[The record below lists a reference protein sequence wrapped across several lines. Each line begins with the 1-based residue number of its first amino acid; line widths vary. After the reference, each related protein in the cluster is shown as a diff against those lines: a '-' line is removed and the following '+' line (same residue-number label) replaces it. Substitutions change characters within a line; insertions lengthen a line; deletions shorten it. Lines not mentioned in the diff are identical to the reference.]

1 MSWLFF
7 RGRWLKLFYILMILI
22 AASPSYGSGADVDK
36 VEAPSTDELKSVV
49 KLLENPEE
57 REAFL
62 KRLKA
67 VIDARQITGQN
78 DQRKPLQKREVL
90 AVEHIFLLFDSL
102 SREFMD
108 AAAGAVSLISGIPQT
123 LADIRIFLSDARN
136 RHHLVRLIVDV
147 LLSILIALIL
157 RSVIQ
162 RYKPRLKENE
172 ERFRK
177 KLKTGLAASVFYIIP
192 YGALFVSLFF
202 LFHIFPS
209 HPKAHV
215 LLITV
220 CLILLI
226 YRSILE
232 GFRVLLA
239 PDEPSLRLI
248 AMSDENANYYWI
260 WVRRTANYGAFYFI
274 LSNIL
279 YAVQIP
285 STALDFIRG
294 VMLIVF
300 PILITVFVLQQAREI
315 RLRQQEKAAD
325 DTEAEEK
332 ANWAT
337 RFLVRYWSLLVI
349 AYAWA
354 VFVLLIVHFESGYT
368 YLFTSTLGTLGVLFA
383 TLIALNIKNRL
394 FRKMFA
400 VNELVKQRF
409 PGLEQKTNRYI
420 QIIGQTVDVIIVL
433 IGVGVMAE
441 ILGFPVSSFVISDIG
456 SLIILR
462 AIAIMITIAVV
473 IGVIEVSYLVGNAFL
488 SGRAEK
494 KREVSQKTK
503 TLVPVT
509 LTAIKIAAWF
519 TGGLIILDRLGV
531 NITPILAGAGIV
543 GLAIGFGS
551 QTLVKDLINGL
562 FILFEESIRIGDWAT
577 VGNKGGHVEAIGL
590 RTVRLRDLHGNVHV
604 IPNSSIDTVTNLSKE
619 FSRAVM
625 DVGVAY
631 REDVDKVI
639 EILEEIGRGMQDDP
653 EYGKRI
659 LEPLEIFGL
668 DRFENS
674 SVVIRARFMTKPLK
688 QWGVRREF
696 NRRMKR
702 VFDERGIEIPF
713 PHRTLYMGEP
723 KQGSA
728 PPLEVNLRGETGLH
742 T

>member
-1 MSWLFF
+1 MIWPFF
-7 RGRWLKLFYILMILI
+7 RWGWLILLYILMIPV
-22 AASPSYGSGADVDK
+22 AASPSDGSGAPRPK
-36 VEAPSTDELKSVV
+36 AEASSTDELKSVV
-49 KLLENPEE
+49 KLLENPGE

-62 KRLKA
+62 KNLKS

-90 AVEHIFLLFDSL
+90 AVERIFLVFDSL

-108 AAAGAVSLISGIPQT
+108 AARGAVSLISGIPRT
-123 LADIRIFLSDARN
+123 LTETRAFLSDARN
-136 RHHLVRLIVDV
+136 RQHLVRLIMDV

-157 RSVIQ
+157 RSIIQ
-162 RYKPRLKENE
+162 RYMPRLEDNE

-177 KLKTGLAASVFYIIP
+177 KLKTGLAASVFHIIP

-209 HPKAHV
+209 HPRAHV

-232 GFRVLLA
+232 GVRVLLA
-239 PDEPSLRLI
+239 PDEPSLRLV
-248 AMSDENANYYWI
+248 AMNDENANYYWI
-260 WVRRTANYGAFYFI
+260 WVRRMANYAVFYFI
-274 LSNIL
+274 LTNIL
-279 YAVQIP
+279 YALRIP
-285 STALDFIRG
+285 PTALDFIRG
-294 VMLIVF
+294 AMLIVF

-315 RLRQQEKAAD
+315 RLRQQEKAAS
-325 DTEAEEK
+325 DTQAAEK
-332 ANWAT
+332 ANWAM
-337 RFLVRYWSLLVI
+337 RFIIRYWSLLVI
-349 AYAWA
+349 VYAWA
-354 VFVLLIVHFESGYT
+354 VFVLLIVRFESGYT
-368 YLFTSTLGTLGVLFA
+368 YLFTSTLGTLVALFA

-409 PGLEQKTNRYI
+409 PALEEKTNRYI
-420 QIIGQTVDVIIVL
+420 QILGQALDVIIVL
-433 IGVGVMAE
+433 VGVGVMAE
-441 ILGFPVSSFVISDIG
+441 ILGFPVSSFVASDIG

-462 AIAIMITIAVV
+462 AIAIMVTIAVV
-473 IGVIEVSYLVGNAFL
+473 IGIIEVSYLVGNAFL
-488 SGRAEK
+488 SGRIQK
-494 KREVSQKTK
+494 KREVSQKAK

-519 TGGLIILDRLGV
+519 TGGLIILGRLGV

-577 VGNKGGHVEAIGL
+577 VGSKGGHVEAIGL

-604 IPNSSIDTVTNLSKE
+604 IPNSSIDTVTNLSKD

-631 REDVDKVI
+631 REDVDQVI
-639 EILEEIGRGMQDDP
+639 GILEEIGRDMEADP
-653 EYGKRI
+653 EYGKSI
-659 LEPLEIFGL
+659 LAPLEIFGL
-668 DRFENS
+668 DRFEDS
-674 SVVIRARFMTKPLK
+674 SVIIRARFMTKPLK

-702 VFDERGIEIPF
+702 IFDERGIEIPF

-723 KQGSA
+723 KQGAA
-728 PPLEVNLRGETGLH
+728 PPLDVNLKGDQD
-742 T
+742 